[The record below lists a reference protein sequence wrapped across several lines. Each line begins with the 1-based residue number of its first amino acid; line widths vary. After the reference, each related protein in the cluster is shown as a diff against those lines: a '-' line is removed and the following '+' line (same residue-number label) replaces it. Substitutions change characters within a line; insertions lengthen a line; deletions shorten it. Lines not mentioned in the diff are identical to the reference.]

1 MLKPES
7 GIAYPE
13 KIKPVLEMMV
23 ERIVKKFN
31 PVQIILF
38 GSHAR
43 NTPRQDSDIDLF
55 VVLDHI
61 ENKLESMADIARI
74 LNDSPIAKD
83 IVTATPEEIEK
94 HKDDKGYL
102 IYYVLEEGKILYER

>member
-1 MLKPES
+1 MLKTES
-7 GIAYPE
+7 GNAYPE

-43 NTPRQDSDIDLF
+43 NAPHQDSDIDLF
-55 VVLDHI
+55 IVLDHI
-61 ENKLESMADIARI
+61 ENKVSVHVIWTYFLAPASIIINNAHI
-74 LNDSPIAKD
+74 SK
-83 IVTATPEEIEK
+83 
-94 HKDDKGYL
+94 
-102 IYYVLEEGKILYER
+102 KIIG

>member
-1 MLKPES
+1 MLKTES
-7 GIAYPE
+7 GTTYPE

-43 NTPRQDSDIDLF
+43 NTPHQDSDIDLL

-74 LNDSPIAKD
+74 LKDSPIAKD

-94 HKDDKGYL
+94 YKDDKGYL